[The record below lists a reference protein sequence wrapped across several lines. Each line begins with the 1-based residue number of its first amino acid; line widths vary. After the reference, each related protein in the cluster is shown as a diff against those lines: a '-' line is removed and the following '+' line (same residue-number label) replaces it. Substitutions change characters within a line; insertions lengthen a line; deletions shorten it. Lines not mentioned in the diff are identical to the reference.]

1 MPRWRS
7 LVASSRGAVNPWLA
21 ATNTGRRHLAMPGRL
36 IHLPGCA
43 ERGARRLVRP
53 VGFSA
58 QARGAERRHRS
69 LRVCRRA
76 RRQRLAPGF
85 ALAGT
90 APLRR
95 YRLEPLQTPM
105 CWSFEIIDTSRR
117 PRRALALTLSQLI
130 LQCANCRRTC
140 KADIAGCPAR
150 IADLGETVLGGS
162 PADFAKPIA
171 EETEKKRS
179 EKCHERTLAL
189 QQSRD
194 DSTGANLPTTAAG
207 QALFNDLVSAGRAEN
222 RFPSGLFL

>member
-7 LVASSRGAVNPWLA
+7 LVASRRGAVNPWLA
-21 ATNTGRRHLAMPGRL
+21 ATNTGRCHLAMPGRL

-43 ERGARRLVRP
+43 ERGARRLVRSGRLLGP
-53 VGFSA
+53 GE
-58 QARGAERRHRS
+58 GAERRHRS
-69 LRVCRRA
+69 LRVCRRT

-95 YRLEPLQTPM
+95 YRLEPLENPV
-105 CWSFEIIDTSRR
+105 CWSFEIIDASRR
-117 PRRALALTLSQLI
+117 PRRALAPTLSQLI

-171 EETEKKRS
+171 EETEKWAKVVKFS
-179 EKCHERTLAL
+179 
-189 QQSRD
+189 
-194 DSTGANLPTTAAG
+194 GAKV
-207 QALFNDLVSAGRAEN
+207 D
-222 RFPSGLFL
+222 